1 MILIVDVNVIIS
13 ALIKDSKSREVLT
26 FSSFIFYSPD
36 TLLESIEKY
45 EEEIME
51 KSGIMG
57 EEFETLLNFILGKV
71 NVVKQEDYKFK
82 LEEAKGILGH
92 VDVEDVPFIALALS
106 IENDGI

>member
-45 EEEIME
+45 EEET
-51 KSGIMG
+51 G
-57 EEFETLLNFILGKV
+57 
-71 NVVKQEDYKFK
+71 
-82 LEEAKGILGH
+82 
-92 VDVEDVPFIALALS
+92 
-106 IENDGI
+106 